1 MEAKISEIFFSIQG
15 EGIYQFIPQ
24 IFVRFWGCDIGCCFC
39 DTRNLSYKIKSLEEV
54 VKEIFSFKNFF
65 YHSISLTGGEPLIQ
79 KDFLKS
85 LCRVLKERGQVI
97 YLETNGIL
105 YKNLGEVL
113 DYLDIIAMDFKLP
126 SSTQRGPFWQ
136 EHREFLKIAKE
147 KEVFVKAVITPS
159 TVKEDLIRAVEIIKT
174 AASYLPFVLQPVF
187 SYELVLHSKLE
198 EFKRIALDYIERV
211 EIIPQVHKHLALR

>member
-15 EGIYQFIPQ
+15 EGIYRFIPQ
-24 IFVRFWGCDIGCCFC
+24 IFVRFWGCNIDCSFC
-39 DTRNLSYKIKSLEEV
+39 DTKNLSYKIKGLREV
-54 VKEIFSFKNFF
+54 VEEIFSFKNF
-65 YHSISLTGGEPLIQ
+65 YHSISLTGGEPLLQ

-85 LCRVLKERGQVI
+85 LCRILKEREQVI

-105 YKNLGEVL
+105 YKNLEEVL

-126 SSTQRGPFWQ
+126 SSTQRGPFWE

-159 TVKEDLIRAVEIIKT
+159 TVKEDLIRAVEIIKAT
-174 AASYLPFVLQPVF
+174 ASYLPFVLQPVF
-187 SYELVLHSKLE
+187 SYELALHSKLE
-198 EFKRIALDYIERV
+198 EFKKIASDYIERV
-211 EIIPQVHKHLALR
+211 EIIPQIHKHLALR